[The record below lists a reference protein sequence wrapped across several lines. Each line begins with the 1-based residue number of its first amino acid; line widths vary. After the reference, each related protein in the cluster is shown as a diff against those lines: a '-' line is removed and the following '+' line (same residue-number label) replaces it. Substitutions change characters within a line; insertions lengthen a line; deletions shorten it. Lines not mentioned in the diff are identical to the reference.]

1 MAGEPFQV
9 IYESNVQSLTITP
22 FSQYQNKLL
31 YKLEA
36 CLQQDIR
43 QAIFDQMGPLGHI
56 AFTPDEVS
64 ERVRHR
70 TVPLSQLETNKGHR
84 RRAIAEL
91 EKMSQ
96 MSIYVPV
103 MKGKA
108 TTYNCFPRLFAVS
121 FETQG
126 KRLVAKLDFST
137 DLLYYLLNT
146 SMGYHKLNLTELLS
160 FKRNATRQMYR
171 LYYGFFAHA
180 DLKQMKA
187 LRLGTLLSQQMEFP
201 NCSYILK
208 NVVQPAH
215 DELRN
220 AFYAGRSPFHF
231 DYELAK
237 PGGQEDTVSND
248 ELASVQ
254 KTIVI
259 TIYTREDENPTGDR
273 KLELDEYQAR
283 LRTTLRLLWG
293 VEEKVA
299 IDISQ
304 KVKFWMRDSL
314 DALMA
319 HKRWFAEKMRAKR
332 TPIAN
337 EAGYIVKH
345 IGKFF
350 DEKLKMKQKMDS
362 EGARKYPND
371 PTLPIL

>member
-31 YKLEA
+31 YQLEA

-70 TVPLSQLETNKGHR
+70 TVPLSQLEANKGHR

-137 DLLYYLLNT
+137 DLL
-146 SMGYHKLNLTELLS
+146 
-160 FKRNATRQMYR
+160 
-171 LYYGFFAHA
+171 
-180 DLKQMKA
+180 
-187 LRLGTLLSQQMEFP
+187 
-201 NCSYILK
+201 
-208 NVVQPAH
+208 
-215 DELRN
+215 
-220 AFYAGRSPFHF
+220 
-231 DYELAK
+231 
-237 PGGQEDTVSND
+237 
-248 ELASVQ
+248 
-254 KTIVI
+254 
-259 TIYTREDENPTGDR
+259 
-273 KLELDEYQAR
+273 
-283 LRTTLRLLWG
+283 
-293 VEEKVA
+293 
-299 IDISQ
+299 
-304 KVKFWMRDSL
+304 
-314 DALMA
+314 
-319 HKRWFAEKMRAKR
+319 
-332 TPIAN
+332 
-337 EAGYIVKH
+337 
-345 IGKFF
+345 
-350 DEKLKMKQKMDS
+350 
-362 EGARKYPND
+362 
-371 PTLPIL
+371 